1 MAITVN
7 RPISAWYEESD
18 LQPWWRIDY
27 PPVAAYLSYIFGV
40 MYLRVEPIA
49 MNMQRG
55 YESESLKVYMRFT
68 ALLVDMIFLIPALL
82 LIAKQFNRH
91 ISNLLLVTLL
101 IKPDVLLIDHGHFQ
115 YNSLIL
121 GLILLA
127 FHCLL
132 NKKYY
137 LACLLYTVAVHAK
150 QMATYYSLA
159 FLAGL
164 LGVAIREYRHSRMKL
179 MVELGKYGL
188 IVVGMSLVIWA
199 PWINHY

>member
-1 MAITVN
+1 M
-7 RPISAWYEESD
+7 
-18 LQPWWRIDY
+18 
-27 PPVAAYLSYIFGV
+27 AAYISYVFGTI
-40 MYLRVEPIA
+40 YRRIEPAA
-49 MNMQRG
+49 MDLQRG
-55 YESESLKVYMRFT
+55 YESESLKAYMRFT
-68 ALLVDMIFLIPALL
+68 VLLVDMVFLIPALVL
-82 LIAKQFNRH
+82 VSKQFNRH

-121 GLILLA
+121 GLTLLA

-137 LACLLYTVAVHAK
+137 LVCLLYTVAVHAK
-150 QMATYYSLA
+150 QMATYYSLG
-159 FLAGL
+159 FLAAL
-164 LGVAIREYRHSRMKL
+164 LGLTIREYRHNRTKL

-188 IVVGMSLVIWA
+188 IVVGVSLAIWA